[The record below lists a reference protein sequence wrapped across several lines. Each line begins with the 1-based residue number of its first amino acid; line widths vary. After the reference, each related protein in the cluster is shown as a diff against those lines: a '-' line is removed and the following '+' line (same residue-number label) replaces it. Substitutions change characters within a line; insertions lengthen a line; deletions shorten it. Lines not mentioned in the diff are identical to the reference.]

1 VETLGIL
8 TLHEKSE
15 LEYFTEI
22 AIQAVAQ
29 GIICYRF
36 IPSNINPI
44 SKMVTGYIFDS
55 TTNQW
60 KQDIFPIPNVLYD
73 RCFYGEDVHSK
84 QCISIVSWL
93 KEHKDIFFLGYG
105 LPDKYELYNVLKHS
119 SLHPYLPPTKLI
131 SDSNMV
137 MKELTLQQRLV
148 LKPINGSQGNGIF
161 YLELKGHSIYVK
173 TFNRNQH
180 IHKIFSDQKKF
191 LTWID
196 LLLSKKGYLVQSYLE
211 LKNHLMEPFDIRILL
226 QKEFDGSWV
235 ERGRG
240 IRSGHPDGI
249 LSNLSA
255 GGHISP
261 FEKWKENLSPKLVEF
276 LETEIN
282 DILSKIPIILEESF
296 LPLFEL
302 GIDIGV
308 TRNGSIWIL
317 DINSKPGR
325 KVILATNSDI
335 KDVLYKAPILYSKT
349 LTSSVY
355 NERKR
360 YNAKTL
366 SY

>member
-1 VETLGIL
+1 VETFGIM
-8 TLHEKSE
+8 TLNENSE
-15 LEYFTEI
+15 LDYFTEI

-29 GIICYRF
+29 GMICYRF
-36 IPSNINPI
+36 IPSNINPF
-44 SKMVTGYIFDS
+44 SQRVTGCVFDS

-60 KQDIFPIPNVLYD
+60 KHDIFPIPNVLYD

-84 QCISIVSWL
+84 QCISIVTWL
-93 KEHKDIFFLGYG
+93 KERQDIFFLGYG
-105 LPDKYELYNVLKHS
+105 LPDKFELYNVLKLS
-119 SLHPYLPPTKLI
+119 SLYPYLPPTKII

-137 MKELTLQQRLV
+137 MKELILQEKLV

-161 YLELKGHSIYVK
+161 YLELKGPSIGVK

-180 IHKIFSDQKKF
+180 IHKSFSDQKKF

-196 LLLSKKGYLVQSYLE
+196 LLLSKKGYLVQPYLE
-211 LKNHLMEPFDIRILL
+211 LINERMEPFDIRILL
-226 QKEFDGSWV
+226 QKEFDGSWS

-255 GGHISP
+255 GGHISS
-261 FEKWKENLSPKLVEF
+261 FEKWKENLSPKLIGF
-276 LETEIN
+276 LETEIS
-282 DILSKIPIILEESF
+282 DLLLKIPGILEEAF

-325 KVILATNSDI
+325 KVILTTNPVI
-335 KDVLYKAPILYSKT
+335 KDVLNKAPILYSKT
-349 LTSSVY
+349 LTSSVN